1 MSYGPHT
8 DILMRLIQDAY
19 DTLDDSL
26 DVAGLGIHSLPLL
39 PDNLKELICYSTCL
53 TSLPPLPNGL
63 QKLSCS
69 NTKLTSLPP
78 LPNGLTI
85 LECQN
90 TPITSLPPLP
100 NSLKELV
107 CYNTLL
113 TSLPPLPYG
122 LEALWCFNT
131 KLPERDDFESMN
143 EYIYRIRSWQKQ
155 NRIQERT
162 RMLKK
167 KN

>member
-1 MSYGPHT
+1 MSHGPHT
-8 DILMRLIQDAY
+8 FELMRRIEESVTTGKLNISY
-19 DTLDDSL
+19 LD
-26 DVAGLGIHSLPLL
+26 I
-39 PDNLKELICYSTCL
+39 
-53 TSLPPLPNGL
+53 TSLPPLPSGL
-63 QKLSCS
+63 IELYCD
-69 NTKLTSLPP
+69 NTQL
-78 LPNGLTI
+78 
-85 LECQN
+85 
-90 TPITSLPPLP
+90 TSLPPLP